1 MDIDTKLSLVKKG
14 SIIEIITEKELRE
27 LFEAKAHPK
36 HYIGFEISG
45 LVHLGTGLM
54 TALKVKDFMAAGI
67 KPTIFLADYHA
78 WINGKMGGDLQVI
91 QKVAKD
97 YFSKC
102 FQTLGLEEGKVDYV
116 LGSELYE
123 KMGGEYWKEVL
134 RISKDATMARMLRCT
149 TIMGRKETDALS
161 SAAVLYPAMQ
171 VADVWALDADIMHAG
186 MDQRKV
192 HVLAREMAEKLKRPK
207 AVAVHGALL
216 SGLHGGGRRMEATVR
231 SGGVVVKATSSD
243 MKSFVERN
251 AQHDIEL
258 RKLSEDEAMIE
269 NKMSKSNPNS
279 CIFVHDSEEEI
290 RAKMKKAH
298 CPPKEI
304 VGNPVIEM
312 AQAFVLRDRPLEI
325 KRDEKFGGDVEFESA
340 AELNSAFMQGK
351 LHPMDLKAAVADELI
366 AMLEPCRKYFEKRQE
381 MIEEVRNARG

>member
-1 MDIDTKLSLVKKG
+1 
-14 SIIEIITEKELRE
+14 
-27 LFEAKAHPK
+27 
-36 HYIGFEISG
+36 
-45 LVHLGTGLM
+45 
-54 TALKVKDFMAAGI
+54 MAAGI

-78 WINGKMGGDLQVI
+78 WINGKLGGDLELI
-91 QKVAKD
+91 QKIGKG
-97 YFSKC
+97 YFKQC
-102 FQTLGLEEGKVDYV
+102 FETLGLEEGKVDYV

-123 KMGGEYWKEVL
+123 KMGGEYWADVMKIMNSTTKE
-134 RISKDATMARMLRCT
+134 RMVRCT
-149 TIMGRKETDALS
+149 TIMGRKETDAALPAS
-161 SAAVLYPAMQ
+161 VMLYPAMQ
-171 VADVWALDADIMHAG
+171 VADVWALDVDIMHAG

-192 HVLAREMAEKLKRPK
+192 HVLAREMAEKLKKPK

-258 RKLSEDEAMIE
+258 RRLSEDEAMIE

-298 CPPKEI
+298 CPPGEI
-304 VGNPVIEM
+304 AGNPVIEM

-325 KRDEKFGGDVEFESA
+325 KREEKFGGDIIFESA
-340 AELNSAFMQGK
+340 AELNSAFINGK
-351 LHPMDLKAAVADELI
+351 VHPMDLKAAVGDELVE
-366 AMLEPCRKYFEKRQE
+366 MLAPCRKYFEKRQE
-381 MIEEVRNARG
+381 MVEEVRRARG